1 MERLEEISDENLV
14 LFYREELEVID
25 RGARTTPLIPRPVM
39 RRLIRLGVL
48 EHRKGLDRAS
58 GLVLSPK
65 GREMLD
71 SCKKGAVGVRGF

>member
-14 LFYREELEVID
+14 SFYREELEKID
-25 RGARTTPLIPRPVM
+25 RSVGMAPLIPGQVRS
-39 RRLIRLGVL
+39 RLIRLGVL
-48 EHRKGLDRAS
+48 EYRKGLDRTS

-71 SCKKGAVGVRGF
+71 GCKEGAAGVRGF